1 MAAAVSVRVYRVINN
16 TKKQFKKSI
25 TAKTT
30 LIVRAADEATTNK
43 KGGVKNSFIYTLLL
57 FYFACGLTSV

>member
-25 TAKTT
+25 SAKTT
-30 LIVRAADEATTNK
+30 LIARAADKATTNK
-43 KGGVKNSFIYTLLL
+43 KRGIKKLVFYTLLL
-57 FYFACGLTSV
+57 FILLAV

>member
-43 KGGVKNSFIYTLLL
+43 KGGVKKLVYLHPLL
-57 FYFACGLTSV
+57 FILLAV